1 MVELDFS
8 GNVVAMLGPAS
19 LSELADH
26 PAGPGIVTLSLTRNR
41 ITAVLPGALGP
52 LPNLVTLD
60 LGHNRLSQLAA
71 AMFPAGCALRTVD
84 LRRNRIRTVEAG
96 LPTALAAMTTLRM
109 DGNPAAC
116 SLTRSAPRV
125 LACRCPGD
133 PDAAAAAGASSDG
146 VQPGPSR
153 TFCPPEEDRER
164 LGCQVQTSKLGTVIV
179 DCRGLGWDQF
189 PTTAEVPAG
198 VTELLISNNAIK
210 AIGPGALSRFPK
222 LKNLFIDQNE
232 IEHVHPGELSSLVEL
247 EMDGNPSTC
256 KWATPRWKGV
266 RCRCTLSEL
275 SALSH
280 ACGVQ
285 WHKSLS
291 CVFRP
296 NPRFARS
303 RLDRVLRPPFFP
315 TVPRPTAA
323 LPRPVLV
330 CGCFAQVRLGSRA
343 TARSASHSVPPTT
356 RAR

>member
-26 PAGPGIVTLSLTRNR
+26 PAGPGILTLSLAQNR
-41 ITAVLPGALGP
+41 ITAVLPGALAP

-60 LGHNRLSQLAA
+60 LSHNRLGQLAA
-71 AMFPAGCALRTVD
+71 AMFPAGCAIRSVD

-96 LPTALAAMTTLRM
+96 LPTALAALTTLRM

-116 SLTRSAPRV
+116 SLNRSAPVTASPEAPRELHRPRA

-133 PDAAAAAGASSDG
+133 PDDAAADANSDG
-146 VQPGPSR
+146 VQPVPSR

-164 LGCQVQTSKLGTVIV
+164 SGCQVQTSKLGTVIV
-179 DCRGLGWDQF
+179 DCRGLGYDQF

-232 IEHVHPGELSSLVEL
+232 VEHVDPGELSSLVEL

-256 KWATPRWKGV
+256 KLATPRWKGV
-266 RCRCTLSEL
+266 RCHCTL
-275 SALSH
+275 SALSQ

-285 WHKSLS
+285 
-291 CVFRP
+291 
-296 NPRFARS
+296 
-303 RLDRVLRPPFFP
+303 
-315 TVPRPTAA
+315 
-323 LPRPVLV
+323 
-330 CGCFAQVRLGSRA
+330 
-343 TARSASHSVPPTT
+343 
-356 RAR
+356 